1 MTVGGTIQA
10 LGMREV
16 REQMRAVVA
25 RVEEGQALV
34 VLRDGQPTAV
44 MLSFAEAQRW
54 GQIERAFA
62 ALHGLE
68 VYPELARDTA
78 ELAPLVRRERR
89 PSPAAIRALAEQ
101 PRDILGPL
109 RTIGITD
116 ARLKW
121 ASVLDEIGQG
131 RILTIVSSGRFAA
144 TLVSPREFDR
154 LRLLDRTVSWFRAA
168 GLDLEGADDAEIAT
182 FVREFADRSSRAAS
196 DATAAG

>member
-34 VLRDGQPTAV
+34 VLRDGQPSAV

-54 GQIERAFA
+54 VQIERAFA

-78 ELAPLVRRERR
+78 ELAPIVRRERR
-89 PSPAAIRALAEQ
+89 PSPSAIRALAEQ
-101 PRDILGPL
+101 SRDILGPL
-109 RTIGITD
+109 RTTGITD

-121 ASVLDEIGQG
+121 ASVLDEIGRG
-131 RILTIVSSGRFAA
+131 RILTIVSSGRFAV
-144 TLVSPREFDR
+144 TIVSPREFDR
-154 LRLLDRTVSWFRAA
+154 LRALARTVSWFRAA
-168 GLDLEGADDAEIAT
+168 GLDLGVADEAEIAT
-182 FVREFADRSSRAAS
+182 FVREFADRATPAAS
-196 DATAAG
+196 GATAAG